1 MEFKGRLRRRSYYPI
16 VFGIVFLAMI
26 IKMGVASTATDVVPV
41 KIISLFML
49 LCIIAVSVPRLH
61 DAGYSGWYALL
72 GLVPLISL
80 IPVIMCMMPS
90 EKKDNKWG
98 KYER

>member
-1 MEFKGRLRRRSYYPI
+1 M
-16 VFGIVFLAMI
+16 
-26 IKMGVASTATDVVPV
+26 
-41 KIISLFML
+41 
-49 LCIIAVSVPRLH
+49 H